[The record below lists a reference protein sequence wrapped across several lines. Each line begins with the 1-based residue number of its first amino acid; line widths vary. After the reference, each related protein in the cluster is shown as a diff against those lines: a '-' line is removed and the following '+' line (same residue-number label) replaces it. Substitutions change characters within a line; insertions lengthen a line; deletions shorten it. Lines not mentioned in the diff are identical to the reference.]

1 MEFFSV
7 FAVSLIQ
14 QRKFAQHSKTRPHS
28 GDGENWRFGAEGRS
42 PHSSAKL
49 ESDVFAADVPAA
61 KTLAPLVGTEAIE
74 KFYAIIFQ
82 IPHSP

>member
-1 MEFFSV
+1 MYFIT
-7 FAVSLIQ
+7 AVT
-14 QRKFAQHSKTRPHS
+14 AQGIYTVWRVR
-28 GDGENWRFGAEGRS
+28 GET